1 MMKSLF
7 SVLVLFTLL
16 LLACRCKPSGNNVT
30 RDSGDTLVVI
40 QTIKCR
46 EDTAQNYC
54 IALPSGFDP
63 ARRYPVVFV
72 FDPHGEGYLAV
83 QTFRKGASDFGFIVA
98 GSNVIRNG
106 YEKTGY
112 ALQVLTGDVT
122 GRYPVDKDR
131 IYAAGFS
138 GGGRVAQEFSQWNA
152 DIKAIASMGAGYSV
166 GQAGKLRNKASM
178 LFIAGNEDF
187 NYHEIR
193 SSFQTLAALGIHYFI
208 LEYPGP
214 HAWPGPEIIHDALLW
229 FKFDDYRRNPS
240 HIQEK
245 VVHEYLA
252 EIHRQAELAEER
264 HDIFGAVGTY
274 TKGMSFLSE
283 ITKTGSLSRKLT
295 DLQKTEEYK
304 QSEKQANEALEM
316 EIRLQQGYTLALR
329 ERDTLWWRNEIRGLN
344 EKISRSDK
352 DAMLPVYSRIKSFI
366 SIAAYSYCN
375 SSLKLNDLQ
384 MAERYIAVY
393 RVVDPDNPDVY
404 YFNALFLAKS
414 GKVNA
419 AADSFR
425 KAISLGF
432 TDFKK
437 ARQELPE
444 EVYAYGKTIP

>member
-1 MMKSLF
+1 MKSSFFL
-7 SVLVLFTLL
+7 LVLCTLT
-16 LLACRCKPSGNNVT
+16 LLACRCKPSGNNET
-30 RDSGDTLVVI
+30 RDPEDTIVVI
-40 QTIKCR
+40 QTIKCQ

-54 IALPSGFDP
+54 IALPTGIDP
-63 ARRYPVVFV
+63 TRRYPVLFA
-72 FDPHGEGYLAV
+72 FDPHGDGHLAV
-83 QTFRKGASDFGFIVA
+83 HTFGKGASEFRFIVV

-112 ALQVLTGDVT
+112 ALQLLAADVISH
-122 GRYPVDKDR
+122 YPVDKDR
-131 IYAAGFS
+131 MYAAGFS
-138 GGGRVAQEFSQWNA
+138 GGGRVAQEFSRRNA
-152 DIKAIASMGAGYSV
+152 DIKAIASMGAGYSAD
-166 GQAGKLRNKASM
+166 QAGKLSNKVSM

-193 SSFQTLAALGIHYFI
+193 SSYQALAALGIHFYI

-214 HAWPGPEIIHDALLW
+214 HAWPGPEVIHDALLW
-229 FKFDDYRRNPS
+229 FEFDDYRRNPA
-240 HIQEK
+240 HTQEK
-245 VVHEYLA
+245 VVNGYRT
-252 EIHRQAELAEER
+252 EIRRQAEQQEEQ

-274 TKGMSFLSE
+274 TKGMSFLSG
-283 ITKTGSLSRKLT
+283 IAKTGSLSRKLAG
-295 DLQKTEEYK
+295 LQKTEEYN

-344 EKISRSDK
+344 EKISRSDNGT
-352 DAMLPVYSRIKSFI
+352 MQPVYSRIKSFI

-375 SSLKLNDLQ
+375 SSLRMNDLR
-384 MAERYIAVY
+384 MAERYISVY
-393 RVVDPDNPDVY
+393 RVVDPGNPDVY

-414 GKVNA
+414 RKVNA

-425 KAISLGF
+425 KAIAMGF

-444 EVYAYGKTIP
+444 EVYTGGSKP